1 MHTGPLL
8 AVRGEASHEV
18 EPEVARI
25 EVSVAARAPSR
36 AAVRSSLADRS
47 AAAERILGD
56 FAEIIEKSESSGMR
70 LNPQLATRS
79 GGMAGTSG
87 IAGGSGIAGS
97 PGVAGSSGIGG
108 STGVA
113 VSRAVAGRLAA
124 GQPAEA
130 AEPAGYRGV
139 VHYSITVT
147 GFDRLGDLMARL
159 ASLELTEVGGP
170 WWELRPGSP
179 AYREA
184 RIAAVT
190 DAIGRARD
198 YAAAVGSRLA
208 GLLELADAHL
218 LSDAGA
224 AEPRPLSP
232 SPRLPHR
239 PRAIGL
245 EEPVFDLAPVRQ
257 VVRATIEARFTMTPP
272 DLATVSGG

>member
-8 AVRGEASHEV
+8 AVRGEATHEV

-36 AAVRSSLADRS
+36 AAVRTSLADRS
-47 AAAERILGD
+47 ADIDRILGD
-56 FAEIIEKSESSGMR
+56 FAEIVEKSESSGIR

-79 GGMAGTSG
+79 AGA
-87 IAGGSGIAGS
+87 AG
-97 PGVAGSSGIGG
+97 PP
-108 STGVA
+108 
-113 VSRAVAGRLAA
+113 RMA
-124 GQPAEA
+124 GQPESALGTGLPGRLGPGQ
-130 AEPAGYRGV
+130 PAQSAQPPGYRGV

-147 GFDRLGDLMARL
+147 GFHRLGDLMARL

-170 WWELRPGSP
+170 WWELRPASP
-179 AYREA
+179 AQREA

-190 DAIGRARD
+190 DAVSRARD

-218 LSDAGA
+218 LSDAA
-224 AEPRPLSP
+224 ASEPRPLSP

-239 PRAIGL
+239 PRAIAV

-257 VVRATIEARFTMTPP
+257 VVRATVEARFTMTEP
-272 DLATVSGG
+272 DLTTVPGG